1 MSVPLFML
9 KFTVK
14 KVLGDLFSGADRAKN
29 AVDYDKTRDLDKFS
43 EKEVELE
50 ELPNNDFNKDDY
62 QSRLDSLF
70 IKGESTN
77 LIEALEGT
85 SKMNLDLMSDVVNS
99 VDSKMKVMGENLEKV
114 KDVAETGSNLSNLN
128 LQTSMNSAKAAGK
141 GGIIEGVK
149 NIISGLG
156 DGIISAIG
164 LALNGLGQVFDE
176 IKDGVKR
183 LEDKL
188 IYGNTKADDN
198 PAPAASEE
206 TIEDRNKALE
216 NIASTVNAE
225 SAAVESYVEEN
236 IQNGTFAGPQEG
248 TEREWL
254 ANWDEEHGIER
265 PVELTDA
272 EVKSEIALIKEQN
285 LSTFDW
291 QAQGVGVTEVQNKYE
306 PKKTRDNKYYELTNA
321 LALNE
326 SQLEVNKK
334 LNDTLNPFTLE
345 SNSTLNR
352 YISSLTKGKIPFSWH
367 IKKDDFLNRAK
378 KVKELVLSDENLK
391 EVFTGEGSEIGL
403 KADDSEL
410 KFLGEALKHSDSN
423 RYLENSVSS
432 VDARGNYNLGLEDQ
446 VLSQQPISRGDA
458 IVLDK
463 KGNVVSDYSF
473 LTDGTISNSDVANY
487 EILSDSTNSIYDLIG
502 HEDIKFNA
510 TKDNLQVM
518 LEQVIQRNKD
528 FENLDVDIFKIMDYI
543 DSNDGKLD
551 SYLYLMTE
559 AVKGGFASVASLV
572 SNIVKESGTDN
583 VIIVPTDTD

>member
-9 KFTVK
+9 KFTAK

-29 AVDYDKTRDLDKFS
+29 VVDYDKTRDLDKLG

-50 ELPNNDFNKDDY
+50 DLPNDNFNKDDY

-70 IKGESTN
+70 VKGESTN
-77 LIEALEGT
+77 LVEALEET
-85 SKMNLDLMSDVVNS
+85 SKMNIDLMSDVVNS

-128 LQTSMNSAKAAGK
+128 LQTSMNSAKAAEK
-141 GGIIEGVK
+141 GGIIEGIK

-156 DGIISAIG
+156 NGIIGAIG
-164 LALNGLGQVFDE
+164 LALNGLGSVVDG

-188 IYGNTKADDN
+188 IYGNTEADNN

-254 ANWDEEHGIER
+254 ANWDREHGIER

-285 LSTFDW
+285 LSNFDW

-326 SQLEVNKK
+326 SQLEINKK

-345 SNSTLNR
+345 SDSTLNR
-352 YISSLTKGKIPFSWH
+352 YVSKLTKGEIPFSWH

-410 KFLGEALKHSDSN
+410 KFLGEALKHSDLN

-446 VLSQQPISRGDA
+446 ITSQQPISRGDA

-463 KGNVVSDYSF
+463 EGNVVSNYSF

-487 EILSDSTNSIYDLIG
+487 EILSNSTNSIYDLIG

-528 FENLDVDIFKIMDYI
+528 FENLNVDIFKIMDYI
-543 DSNDGKLD
+543 DNNDGKLD
-551 SYLYLMTE
+551 SYLSLMTE
-559 AVKGGFASVASLV
+559 AVSGGFASVVSLV
-572 SNIVKESGTDN
+572 SNIVKESGADN
-583 VIIVPTDTD
+583 IIVVPTDTD

>member
-50 ELPNNDFNKDDY
+50 ELPSNDFNKDDY

-141 GGIIEGVK
+141 GGIIEGIK
-149 NIISGLG
+149 NIIGGLG

-164 LALNGLGQVFDE
+164 LALNGLGWVVDE

-188 IYGNTKADDN
+188 IYGNTEADNN

-225 SAAVESYVEEN
+225 STAVESYVEEN

-254 ANWDEEHGIER
+254 ANWDEEHSIER

-326 SQLEVNKK
+326 SQLEINKK

-345 SNSTLNR
+345 SDSTLNR
-352 YISSLTKGKIPFSWH
+352 YVSKLTKGEIPFSWH

-410 KFLGEALKHSDSN
+410 KFLGEALKHSDLN

-446 VLSQQPISRGDA
+446 ITSQQPISRGDA

-463 KGNVVSDYSF
+463 EGNVVSNYSF

-487 EILSDSTNSIYDLIG
+487 EILSNSTNSIYDLIG

-510 TKDNLQVM
+510 TKDNLQVL

-528 FENLDVDIFKIMDYI
+528 FENQNVDIFKVMDYI
-543 DSNDGKLD
+543 DNNDGKLD
-551 SYLYLMTE
+551 DYLSLMTE
-559 AVKGGFASVASLV
+559 VVNGGFASVVSFV
-572 SNIVKESGTDN
+572 SNIVKESGADN